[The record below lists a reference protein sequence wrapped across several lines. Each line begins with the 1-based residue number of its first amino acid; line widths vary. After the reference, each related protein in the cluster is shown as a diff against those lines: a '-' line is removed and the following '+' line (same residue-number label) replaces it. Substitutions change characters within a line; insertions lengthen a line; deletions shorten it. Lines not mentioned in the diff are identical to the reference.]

1 MMKTLSMFTLLAV
14 LCVAAASPVQAQEIS
29 VRDKTL
35 LTLNVGP
42 TYGSLQTTDTKA
54 EGATFNFTIEKFF
67 TEHLSLGFNMAYMA
81 GFSEV
86 VAPPPMAGAGT
97 DTTVTDYWSLPSSI
111 TLRATIGTQSIIR
124 PYVSLGL
131 GIFYS
136 ESTEEVLGSSQHEW
150 GFTASAPIGF
160 WVFMNPKVYLN
171 LNWTPALSTNSLFKD
186 DFVHVVNVGVGFVL

>member
-1 MMKTLSMFTLLAV
+1 MMKTLSMFTLLAA

-29 VRDKTL
+29 VLDKTL

-42 TYGSLQTTDTKA
+42 TFGTLQTTDTKA

-67 TEHLSLGFNMAYMA
+67 TEHLSLGFNMAYIA

-86 VAPPPMAGAGT
+86 VVGDVALPPT

-160 WVFMNPKVYLN
+160 WAFLNPKVYLN
-171 LNWTPALSTNSLFKD
+171 FNWTPAISTNSLFKD